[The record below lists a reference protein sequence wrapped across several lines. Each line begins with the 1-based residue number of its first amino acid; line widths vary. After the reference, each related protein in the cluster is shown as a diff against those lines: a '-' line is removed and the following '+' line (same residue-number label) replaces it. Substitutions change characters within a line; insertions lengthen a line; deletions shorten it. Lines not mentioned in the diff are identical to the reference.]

1 MYESNTSRCD
11 KILLWRRSSQ
21 KFSRTHKAFFHCN
34 VSHNLSPDLN
44 TRSYLL
50 LRCVTATCSPVY
62 PNLWS
67 LETQAQLPLLL
78 TQSCYPPTF
87 SYFWAWAIFQHLA
100 RWQALPFFL
109 ATLAW
114 TWATPTLAQKPSGHV
129 LANFERERGII
140 FQTHES
146 SSFVSSHLKLFKDRL
161 LLKIRFNALTSKLLY
176 SCCTLERSIKNW
188 PISRTGY
195 QF

>member
-1 MYESNTSRCD
+1 MYESNTSCCD

-78 TQSCYPPTF
+78 TQSCCPPTF

-100 RWQALPFFL
+100 RWQALPFFFGYPRL
-109 ATLAW
+109 DMGDTHSRAKTQ
-114 TWATPTLAQKPSGHV
+114 WA
-129 LANFERERGII
+129 
-140 FQTHES
+140 
-146 SSFVSSHLKLFKDRL
+146 
-161 LLKIRFNALTSKLLY
+161 RFSKF
-176 SCCTLERSIKNW
+176 RK
-188 PISRTGY
+188 RTGY
-195 QF
+195 NISNARKLQFCKQPFEITYLRNCC

>member
-1 MYESNTSRCD
+1 MYESNTSCCD

-21 KFSRTHKAFFHCN
+21 KFSSTHKAFFHCN

-78 TQSCYPPTF
+78 TQSCCPPTF

-114 TWATPTLAQKPSGHV
+114 TWATLTLAQKPSGHV

-146 SSFVSSHLKLFKDRL
+146 SSFVSSHLKLLIYVIVADYEEAF
-161 LLKIRFNALTSKLLY
+161 I
-176 SCCTLERSIKNW
+176 
-188 PISRTGY
+188 
-195 QF
+195 

>member
-1 MYESNTSRCD
+1 MKIFISALGFCCHNKLHKIKSDQISATSCCD

-21 KFSRTHKAFFHCN
+21 KFSSTHKAFFHCN

-67 LETQAQLPLLL
+67 PETQAQLPLLL
-78 TQSCYPPTF
+78 TQSCCPPTF

-129 LANFERERGII
+129 LANFERCISVVMPY
-140 FQTHES
+140 QTD
-146 SSFVSSHLKLFKDRL
+146 L
-161 LLKIRFNALTSKLLY
+161 A
-176 SCCTLERSIKNW
+176 RS
-188 PISRTGY
+188 T
-195 QF
+195 